1 MTVPDAARTRIVAAS
16 DLPAWAEKLRQSYLS
31 GTSIQFLLH
40 GNVRDLVPWRGDYLP
55 LQTFLY
61 EALLKNAKD
70 VVVFYDISEGLTF
83 PSQEMKQKFLTAL
96 AVRNNLAGLPPVT
109 ELPREPRRALPLLE
123 GFLSIPGQRAA
134 VVIDYVESLVPA
146 NDPAMLSGDDRTNL
160 ITLER
165 WANEPHLLMSDSIVI
180 LIAENLAEINKHIV
194 RSPQIL
200 PIDLP
205 LPDEATRLAF
215 VQKIG
220 ARTGAPREAD
230 EGAIARLSSG
240 LRLIQIEGIFRTSA
254 KSGEP
259 VSVGM
264 LSAKRKEIIENEC
277 FGLVELIEPDHGLE
291 AVGGME
297 NVKSLLLRI
306 AEAIRNGVTRH
317 VPMGIFFVGPMGTG
331 KTYVAEAFA
340 RDSGLTCLAL
350 KNFRDKWV
358 GSTEGNL
365 EKILNIVRALGS
377 VMIIVD
383 EVDRALGGND
393 GDSGVSSRVF
403 ARIKAFMSDTS
414 HRGKILWLVMSNRP
428 DKLDIDLK
436 RPGRFDRKIPFFFPE
451 SPDERRLIFEAQVRK
466 HEIVREPFAWD
477 EVCRLT
483 AGYSAAEIEALLLLA
498 DEFAAERG
506 RPMTQQDLLDALADF
521 VPNRNRKMIDF
532 MELLA
537 VFECSSRRLLPERYR
552 DMSDE
557 ELGNRLAELKAELG
571 L

>member
-1 MTVPDAARTRIVAAS
+1 MTAPDIARTQVVAPGG
-16 DLPAWAEKLRQSYLS
+16 LPAWAEKLRQSYLS
-31 GTSIQFLLH
+31 GTHIQFLIH
-40 GNVRDLVPWRGDYLP
+40 DNVRDLVPWHGDYLP
-55 LQTFLY
+55 LQGFLY
-61 EALLKNAKD
+61 EAMLKNAKE
-70 VVVFYDISEGLTF
+70 VVVFYDISEGITF
-83 PSQEMKQKFLTAL
+83 PAPEMKKKFLTAL
-96 AVRNNLAGLPPVT
+96 NVRHNILGLPAVT
-109 ELPREPRRALPLLE
+109 ELPRDARRALPLLE
-123 GFLSIPGQRAA
+123 AFLSIPGQRAA

-200 PIDLP
+200 PIDVP
-205 LPDEATRLAF
+205 LPDEAARLAF
-215 VQKIG
+215 VQKAG
-220 ARTGAPREAD
+220 SRTGAPRQAD
-230 EGAIARLSSG
+230 DGTIARLSSG
-240 LRLIQIEGIFRTSA
+240 LRLIQLEGIFRNSA

-259 VSVGM
+259 VSVEM

-277 FGLVELIEPDHGLE
+277 FGLVELIDPDHGME
-291 AVGGME
+291 VVGGQE
-297 NVKSLLLRI
+297 KVKALLLRI

-340 RDSGLTCLAL
+340 HDSGLTCLAL

-451 SPDERRLIFEAQVRK
+451 SPGEREQIFEAQVRK
-466 HEIVREPFAWD
+466 HKINRDPFGWEEA
-477 EVCRLT
+477 CRLT

-506 RPMTQQDLLDALADF
+506 RAMTQEDLLDAVADF

-557 ELGNRLAELKAELG
+557 ELGSKLAELKAQLG

>member
-1 MTVPDAARTRIVAAS
+1 MPETAQTQTPIAAS
-16 DLPAWAEKLRQSYLS
+16 TGLPAWAEKLRQAYLS
-31 GTSIQFLLH
+31 GTHIQFLIH
-40 GNVRDLVPWRGDYLP
+40 NNVRDLVPWKGDYLP
-55 LQTFLY
+55 LQGFLY
-61 EALLKNAKD
+61 QALLKNAKD
-70 VVVFYDISEGLTF
+70 VVVYYDISEGITF
-83 PSQEMKQKFLTAL
+83 PAPEMKQKFLTAL
-96 AVRNNLAGLPPVT
+96 NVRQSIVGAPPVT
-109 ELPREPRRALPLLE
+109 ELPRDAKRALLLLE
-123 GFLSIPGQRAA
+123 AFLSIPGQRAA
-134 VVIDYVESLVPA
+134 VIIDYVESLVPA
-146 NDPAMLSGDDRTNL
+146 NDPSMLSGDDRTNL

-180 LIAENLAEINKHIV
+180 LVAENLAEVNKHIV

-200 PIDLP
+200 PVEVT
-205 LPDEATRLAF
+205 LPDETARLAF
-215 VQKIG
+215 VRRTAEQ
-220 ARTGAPREAD
+220 TGAPREASD
-230 EGAIARLSSG
+230 DTIARLSSG
-240 LRLIQIEGIFRTSA
+240 LRLIQIEGIFRNSA
-254 KSGEP
+254 KSGAP
-259 VSVGM
+259 VSVAM

-277 FGLVELIEPDHGLE
+277 FGLVELVDPDHGLE
-291 AVGGME
+291 VVGGQE
-297 NVKSLLLRI
+297 KVKALLLRI
-306 AEAIRNGVTRH
+306 SDAIRNGVTRH

-340 RDSGLTCLAL
+340 KDSGLTCLAL

-383 EVDRALGGND
+383 EVDRALGGSD

-436 RPGRFDRKIPFFFPE
+436 RPGRFDRKVPFFFPE
-451 SPDERRLIFEAQVRK
+451 SPQEREQIFEAQVRK
-466 HEIVREPFAWD
+466 HKIDREPFTWD
-477 EVCRLT
+477 EACKLT

-506 RPMTQQDLLDALADF
+506 RTMAQEDLLDAIADF

-552 DMSDE
+552 DLSDE
-557 ELGNRLAELKAELG
+557 DLGRKLADLRSELSL
-571 L
+571 

>member
-1 MTVPDAARTRIVAAS
+1 MTAPDTAQTQVVAATAF
-16 DLPAWAEKLRQSYLS
+16 PAWAEKLRQAYLS
-31 GTSIQFLLH
+31 GTHIQFLIH
-40 GNVRDLVPWRGDYLP
+40 NNVRDVVPWKGDYLP
-55 LQTFLY
+55 LHDFLF

-70 VVVFYDISEGLTF
+70 VVVFYDISEGITF
-83 PSQEMKQKFLTAL
+83 PVPEMKQKFLTAL
-96 AVRNNLAGLPPVT
+96 NVRHNILGLSAVT
-109 ELPREPRRALPLLE
+109 ELPRDARRALPLLE
-123 GFLSIPGQRAA
+123 AFLSIPGQRAA
-134 VVIDYVESLVPA
+134 VVIDYIESLVPA
-146 NDPAMLSGDDRTNL
+146 NDPSMLSGDDRTNL

-165 WANEPHLLMSDSIVI
+165 CANEPHLLLSDILVI
-180 LIAENLAEINKHIV
+180 LVAENLAEINKHIV

-200 PIDLP
+200 PIEIA
-205 LPDEATRLAF
+205 LPDAAERLAF
-215 VQKIG
+215 VHTV
-220 ARTGAPREAD
+220 ASRTGAPRQTTD
-230 EGAIARLSSG
+230 ETIARLSSG
-240 LRLIQIEGIFRTSA
+240 LRLIQIEGIFRNSA
-254 KSGEP
+254 KSGDP
-259 VSVGM
+259 VSIAM

-277 FGLVELIEPDHGLE
+277 FGLVELIDPDHGLE
-291 AVGGME
+291 VVGGQE
-297 NVKSLLLRI
+297 KIKELLLRI
-306 AEAIRNGVTRH
+306 SDAIRNGVSRH

-340 RDSGLTCLAL
+340 KDSGLTCLAL

-377 VMIIVD
+377 VMIIID
-383 EVDRALGGND
+383 EVDRALGGSD

-436 RPGRFDRKIPFFFPE
+436 RPGRFDRKVPFFFPE
-451 SPDERRLIFEAQVRK
+451 SAEERQKIFEAQVRK
-466 HEIVREPFAWD
+466 HKVDREPFGWEDA
-477 EVCRLT
+477 CKLT

-498 DEFAAERG
+498 AEFAAERS
-506 RPMTQQDLLDALADF
+506 RTMTQEDLLDAIADF

-557 ELGNRLAELKAELG
+557 ELGNKLSELRAELG
-571 L
+571 I